1 MNDTINTSATQANA
15 MADNHGNSLN
25 LNAKSIFQDD
35 ANASIDSDAHGT
47 EDGKEPKAKRVKKD
61 APVKTREMRLE
72 QNRKAARESRRR
84 KKVLVEELQRS
95 VIFFSRA
102 NGTLR
107 TQNEEMEQ
115 MLLQAQA
122 QIQALEGA
130 GKQQQTLGLPQ
141 AGNLPSVASTPWA
154 SMMGQQV
161 PFQQAANVAP
171 APPPAASP
179 FGMAGLAGVNMMKHP
194 SSFNGMGFSQASQIM
209 AQGQNNVLQ
218 EKQQVQSTQNQGN
231 GQTGGGDQQQQQQP
245 QLDNNLLANWMNL
258 QAAMSGGAGG
268 INPAMMSPFMNL
280 NSAGMGGQPNFGMMP
295 FAFPGFM
302 NQGAGN
308 STGVNNPLANMGSSP
323 TMNAQNI

>member
-1 MNDTINTSATQANA
+1 LIT
-15 MADNHGNSLN
+15 
-25 LNAKSIFQDD
+25 
-35 ANASIDSDAHGT
+35 
-47 EDGKEPKAKRVKKD
+47 
-61 APVKTREMRLE
+61 
-72 QNRKAARESRRR
+72 
-84 KKVLVEELQRS
+84 
-95 VIFFSRA
+95 A

-115 MLLQAQA
+115 MLLQAQV

-141 AGNLPSVASTPWA
+141 GGNLPSVASTPWA

-171 APPPAASP
+171 APPTATSP
-179 FGMAGLAGVNMMKHP
+179 FMAGLAGVGVMKDP
-194 SSFNGMGFSQASQIM
+194 NSFNGMGLPQASQIM
-209 AQGQNNVLQ
+209 GQTNMAQ
-218 EKQQVQSTQNQGN
+218 EKQQMQPTQNQGN
-231 GQTGGGDQQQQQQP
+231 GLTRGGDQQQQHQT

-268 INPAMMSPFMNL
+268 VNPAMMSPFMNL
-280 NSAGMGGQPNFGMMP
+280 NPAAMGVPPNFGMMP

-302 NQGAGN
+302 NQGVGT
-308 STGVNNPLANMGSSP
+308 STGVSNPLANMGSSP